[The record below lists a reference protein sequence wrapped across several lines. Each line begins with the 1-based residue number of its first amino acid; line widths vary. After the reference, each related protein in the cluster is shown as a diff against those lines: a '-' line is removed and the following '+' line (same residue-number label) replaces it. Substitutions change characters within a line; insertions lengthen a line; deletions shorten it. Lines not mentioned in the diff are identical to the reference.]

1 MRRHPP
7 LSRLLRI
14 AAPGLPCALALAA
27 FAQELPPQ
35 DVGSDVLGIAREALS
50 AGTADP
56 NEAEAVDGPEF
67 ATIPHPDGSG
77 EVVPILPGVTV
88 AAGDAVPSAQ
98 GAGDGEKVA
107 QPLPADRDPGLPE
120 GQDGAAPAP
129 QIANATP
136 AGAEDPGTVD
146 AGAATTQVVTAAT
159 APASADGTPDTPE
172 SKDAAGTKGRDPVEM
187 LKGLW
192 REAVASGKTSEGF
205 ETWLS
210 AALNP
215 PPEDPSVPESHA
227 ARTREVAAVW
237 NQRTGPVALGEAGR
251 VVTTFGEAIP
261 VAYCS
266 PLTVCYIELEPGEQL
281 TDSPSIGD
289 SVRWQVAV
297 KLQGWDP
304 ETVLLEIKPSEDA
317 VQTNL
322 VVPTDRRIYTI
333 TLVNDRY
340 VHTPILAFRWPD
352 SEAREIAESIARR
365 RAEELALEEA
375 SAAEAASRSEIT
387 AAEMALSGVPT
398 ESGPRAAELLDFRFR
413 WDGDAPFR
421 PTRVFADESRT
432 YIDLPLSYR
441 GPLPVIVAGKGEG
454 NAALNTRVS
463 ASGSRLVADRV
474 ITDVW
479 LQSGKKRV
487 RIRRITH

>member
-14 AAPGLPCALALAA
+14 AAPALPCALAVAA
-27 FAQELPPQ
+27 LAQELPPQ

-56 NEAEAVDGPEF
+56 KGVEAVDGPEF
-67 ATIPHPDGSG
+67 ATIPHPDGGG

-88 AAGDAVPSAQ
+88 AAGEVAP
-98 GAGDGEKVA
+98 AGPASQVA
-107 QPLPADRDPGLPE
+107 EVAAKPLPQDRG
-120 GQDGAAPAP
+120 PAL
-129 QIANATP
+129 P
-136 AGAEDPGTVD
+136 AGAGARPESQLAETIP
-146 AGAATTQVVTAAT
+146 AGAAAPGGSAADGTTTQVAAAGT
-159 APASADGTPDTPE
+159 TPASAAGTPE
-172 SKDAAGTKGRDPVEM
+172 SPGTADAVTTSPDPVEM

-215 PPEDPSVPESHA
+215 PPEDPSLPESHA

-375 SAAEAASRSEIT
+375 SAAEAASRSEIM

>member
-1 MRRHPP
+1 MRRYPP
-7 LSRLLRI
+7 LTRLLRLRI
-14 AAPGLPCALALAA
+14 AMPALPCAVAAVA

-56 NEAEAVDGPEF
+56 NGAEGLDGPVF
-67 ATIPHPDGSG
+67 VTVPHPDGGGEIFPIRQGVADASG
-77 EVVPILPGVTV
+77 TAEPTGPAAQDAEVVAGPLPQDRGPARPT
-88 AAGDAVPSAQ
+88 G
-98 GAGDGEKVA
+98 GDGARPESQVA
-107 QPLPADRDPGLPE
+107 E
-120 GQDGAAPAP
+120 SV
-129 QIANATP
+129 P
-136 AGAEDPGTVD
+136 AGA
-146 AGAATTQVVTAAT
+146 GAPDGSAAERVATQVAA
-159 APASADGTPDTPE
+159 AGGTPE
-172 SKDAAGTKGRDPVEM
+172 SPRAADTVTTSPDPVEM

-205 ETWLS
+205 EAWLS

-227 ARTREVAAVW
+227 ARTREVAEVW
-237 NQRTGPVALGEAGR
+237 NERTGPVALGEAGR

-261 VAYCS
+261 VAHCS
-266 PLTVCYIELEPGEQL
+266 PLKVCYIELEQGEML
-281 TDSPSIGD
+281 SDTPSIGD
-289 SVRWQVAV
+289 SARWQVQE
-297 KLQGWDP
+297 KLQGFDP
-304 ETVLLEIKPSEDA
+304 VTVVLEIKPSQDA
-317 VQTNL
+317 EETNL
-322 VVPTDRRIYTI
+322 VIPTDRRLYTI
-333 TLVNDRY
+333 TLVNDPY

-352 SEAREIAESIARR
+352 SEARAIAESIERR
-365 RAEELALEEA
+365 RAEELALEAA

-387 AAEMALSGVPT
+387 AEQMARSGVPT

-474 ITDVW
+474 LTDVW

-487 RIRRITH
+487 RIRRITN